1 MILIENPDSLSL
13 GRRGRGKILLWL
25 KNLKIAQWA
34 DNHFQTAATMDDIIS
49 IRLEGNGVS
58 PGFIRSREIAE
69 IIEGVED
76 MIIAEVIKADPKCT
90 RDEIIV
96 GIYKIENKSIGLAF
110 KTTVASLAIPA
121 FIGVTNAISH
131 EGYEHLTPQALKSLR
146 TISRFTKK
154 HYCNAI
160 FAVND
165 GASLAVL
172 RPSIDIP
179 EDIVIEGR
187 SEIIGKVLR
196 VGGKTPKA
204 LIETTDGS
212 LVYCDVGKEEAKSM
226 GHMLYSLA
234 RFTGKCTWNTRT
246 KKLIDLHIDSVEQ
259 FADCEIASSL
269 QKLALLAGACFSAIE
284 DVPSYVSKLRRED
297 IL

>member
-1 MILIENPDSLSL
+1 ML
-13 GRRGRGKILLWL
+13 
-25 KNLKIAQWA
+25 
-34 DNHFQTAATMDDIIS
+34 F
-49 IRLEGNGVS
+49 
-58 PGFIRSREIAE
+58 RS
-69 IIEGVED
+69 
-76 MIIAEVIKADPKCT
+76 
-90 RDEIIV
+90 
-96 GIYKIENKSIGLAF
+96 
-110 KTTVASLAIPA
+110 
-121 FIGVTNAISH
+121 
-131 EGYEHLTPQALKSLR
+131 
-146 TISRFTKK
+146 TKR
-154 HYCNAI
+154 HNCNAI

-165 GASLAVL
+165 GESLAVL
-172 RPSIDIP
+172 NPSIEIP
-179 EDIVIEGR
+179 EDVVIEGR

-204 LIETTDGS
+204 LIESTDGS
-212 LVYCDVGKEEAKSM
+212 LVYCDVGKEEAKRM
-226 GHMLYSLA
+226 GRMLYSLA

>member
-1 MILIENPDSLSL
+1 
-13 GRRGRGKILLWL
+13 
-25 KNLKIAQWA
+25 
-34 DNHFQTAATMDDIIS
+34 MDDTIS
-49 IRLEGNGVS
+49 VRLDGNGVS
-58 PGFIRSREIAE
+58 PGLIRSKEIAE

-76 MIIAEVIKADPKCT
+76 MIIAEVIKADPECT

-110 KTTVASLAIPA
+110 RTTVASLAIPA
-121 FIGVTNAISH
+121 FIGVTNAIRH
-131 EGYEHLTPQALKSLR
+131 EDYEPLTPQAVKSLR

-154 HYCNAI
+154 HNCDAI

-165 GASLAVL
+165 GEKLAVL
-172 RPSIDIP
+172 KPSIDIP

-212 LVYCDVGKEEAKSM
+212 LVYCDVGKEEAKNM

-234 RFTGKCTWNTRT
+234 RFTGKCTWNNRT

-259 FADCEIASSL
+259 FADCEIAISL
-269 QKLALLAGACFSAIE
+269 QKLALLTGPYFAAIE
-284 DVPSYVSKLRRED
+284 DVPTYVSMLRRED